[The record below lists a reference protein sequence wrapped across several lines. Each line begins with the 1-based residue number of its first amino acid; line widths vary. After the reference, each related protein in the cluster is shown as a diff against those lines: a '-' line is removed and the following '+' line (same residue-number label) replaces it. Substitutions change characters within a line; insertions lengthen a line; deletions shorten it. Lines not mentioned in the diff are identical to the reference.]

1 MDLAVGPAEAAI
13 RALEA
18 GADLL
23 LFANQQGYDA
33 DIVHTV
39 TKAIVGAVHAGRLDR
54 STVEA
59 SAARVWALFP
69 GG

>member
-1 MDLAVGPAEAAI
+1 MTDDLQAGAVASRAGRGGI

-33 DIVHTV
+33 DIVHNACSLWATLS
-39 TKAIVGAVHAGRLDR
+39 AI
-54 STVEA
+54 E
-59 SAARVWALFP
+59 
-69 GG
+69 